1 MAARCAAIAETIIK
15 PNDRLSSFERLEI
28 YNRQYWF
35 RVLSALAEDFEGL
48 RLILGDRAFEKL
60 SIAYLQDCPSQS
72 FTLRNLG
79 ARLEAVATG
88 ASRVYRWSRRHS
100 LDMVR
105 LEWADIEAFDEGA
118 LPRLTEVDMATLG
131 ADPQFKLQPYVRLL
145 ELDYPVDAMLLA
157 IRSQQREFGMVSN
170 AMEERPQRR
179 RPRKRALPSP
189 EKVFLAVHRAD
200 NSVYFK
206 RLDPDAF
213 GILSALRD
221 GNDYRKP
228 WSASTGVTAAANKH
242 RRTCNRGSLCG
253 HPWAGSANNPGR
265 SIMNSLLDKLQWAYS
280 LLVSGRQLSA
290 IAVPVICAA
299 VLGMAICVKPAGAS
313 CTTCPHVI
321 EYFTSLGFRCPR

>member
-1 MAARCAAIAETIIK
+1 MDLDQIQRTMLDATRQPLTAQEGMRERTTGGRSLRDVAESIIK
-15 PNDRLSSFERLEI
+15 PNNRLSSFERLEI

-79 ARLEAVATG
+79 ARLEQWLRAHREFITG
-88 ASRVYRWSRRHS
+88 VEDIS

-105 LEWADIEAFDEGA
+105 LEWADIEAFDEGS
-118 LPRLTEVDMATLG
+118 LPRLTESDMAMLG
-131 ADPQFKLQPYVRLL
+131 PDPQFKLQPHVRLL
-145 ELDYPVDAMLLA
+145 ELEYPVDAMLLA

-179 RPRKRALPSP
+179 RPRKHTLPGP

-213 GILSALRD
+213 GILSGLRD
-221 GNDYRKP
+221 GKRLSEAVECVD
-228 WSASTGVTAAANKH
+228 WSDGFDEQASEN
-242 RRTCNRGSLCG
+242 
-253 HPWAGSANNPGR
+253 
-265 SIMNSLLDKLQWAYS
+265 LQSWFALWS
-280 LLVSGRQLSA
+280 
-290 IAVPVICAA
+290 
-299 VLGMAICVKPAGAS
+299 
-313 CTTCPHVI
+313 
-321 EYFTSLGFRCPR
+321 SLGWFCK

>member
-1 MAARCAAIAETIIK
+1 MDLDQIQRTMLDATRQPLTAQENMRQRTIDGRSLRGVAESIIK

-48 RLILGDRAFEKL
+48 RLILGDRAFEKM

-79 ARLEAVATG
+79 ARLEEWLRAHREFVAG
-88 ASRVYRWSRRHS
+88 VEGIS

-118 LPRLTEVDMATLG
+118 FPRLTESDMATLG
-131 ADPQFKLQPYVRLL
+131 PDPQFKLQPYVRLL
-145 ELDYPVDAMLLA
+145 ELEYPVDAMLLA
-157 IRSQQREFGMVSN
+157 IRSEQREFGMVSN

-179 RPRKRALPSP
+179 RPRKRVLPKP

-213 GILSALRD
+213 GILSGLRD
-221 GNDYRKP
+221 GKRLSEAVECVD
-228 WSASTGVTAAANKH
+228 WSDGSGEQASEN
-242 RRTCNRGSLCG
+242 
-253 HPWAGSANNPGR
+253 
-265 SIMNSLLDKLQWAYS
+265 LQSWFALWS
-280 LLVSGRQLSA
+280 
-290 IAVPVICAA
+290 
-299 VLGMAICVKPAGAS
+299 
-313 CTTCPHVI
+313 
-321 EYFTSLGFRCPR
+321 SLGWFCK